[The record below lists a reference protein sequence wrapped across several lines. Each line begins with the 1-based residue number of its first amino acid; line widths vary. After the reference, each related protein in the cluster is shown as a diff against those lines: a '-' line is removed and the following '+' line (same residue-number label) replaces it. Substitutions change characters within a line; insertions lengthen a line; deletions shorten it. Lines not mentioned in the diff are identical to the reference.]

1 MFNQLTEE
9 DFSVLRGPL
18 ESGRQSPKSLAT
30 VLILGVFLQALLFYL
45 TYYVAA
51 ESTIYPNL
59 DRIYEIHFFLTS
71 AFILLSLL
79 FGIPALFKRFERLQY
94 FLSIVVSQNLSILIY
109 FAALFL
115 LGEEEGAT
123 GESLI
128 SFTWITLLIAA
139 LLFIATFIRFIV
151 LLNKGYYR
159 KGSKADELR
168 GKFET
173 TSYIPIAII
182 GGIGLV
188 FLIQYVMKMGTSD
201 LFDTFMFVFLP
212 LAIFYAM
219 IFVLPEQLVI
229 LYCKFRFKSFNFD
242 ERGYLF
248 RAASTTDKGQVTT
261 VKRNEKTKVNLRKT
275 KRR

>member
-1 MFNQLTEE
+1 MFNKLTEE
-9 DFSVLRGPL
+9 DFAVLRGPL
-18 ESGRQSPKSLAT
+18 ESGRQNPNSLAA
-30 VLILGVFLQALLFYL
+30 VLLLGIFLQALLFYL
-45 TYYVAA
+45 TYYIAA
-51 ESTIYPNL
+51 ESTVYPNL
-59 DRIYEIHFFLTS
+59 DRIYEIHFWLTV
-71 AFILLSLL
+71 AFILVSLL
-79 FGIPALFKRFERLQY
+79 FGIPAVFKRIEKLQY
-94 FLSIVVSQNLSILIY
+94 FMSIVISQNLSVLIY
-109 FAALFL
+109 LAAIFM
-115 LGEEEGAT
+115 LGEEESAT
-123 GESLI
+123 GESVI
-128 SFTWITLLIAA
+128 SFTWITLSIAA
-139 LLFIATFIRFIV
+139 LLFIATFIRFII

-173 TSYIPIAII
+173 TSYIPIALI

-242 ERGYLF
+242 ERGYLY
-248 RAASTTDKGQVTT
+248 RSVSVSNKGQEKPTN
-261 VKRNEKTKVNLRKT
+261 RNVKTKVNLRKN